1 MNTTTTLI
9 NQSSFGRLR
18 ELWDKCSSKC
28 ICQSSFS
35 QILLYLLLCYSVS
48 YQYIYCCPSSTHYNN
63 SGVLYQF
70 VVPCAPGVHAQQ
82 CLPLRR
88 FSAQPPINALFAS
101 TPLLHLILFCTRT
114 CWHYHKCVICSILIF
129 CSSKS
134 VQNSLYNGRFF
145 LTTYSTFSLLFM
157 TLLVPSPQL
166 HRIATL
172 SRYNFWY

>member
-1 MNTTTTLI
+1 MHMSVFIFTDSVVSFTLL
-9 NQSSFGRLR
+9 F
-18 ELWDKCSSKC
+18 C
-28 ICQSSFS
+28 
-35 QILLYLLLCYSVS
+35 LLPVHLLLPFFHTLQQFWSSLSV
-48 YQYIYCCPSSTHYNN
+48 CCT
-63 SGVLYQF
+63 LCTW
-70 VVPCAPGVHAQQ
+70 CA
-82 CLPLRR
+82 CTTMSPLATI
-88 FSAQPPINALFAS
+88 FCTAPINTLFAS

-114 CWHYHKCVICSILIF
+114 CWHYYKCVIHSILIP

-145 LTTYSTFSLLFM
+145 LTIYSTFSLPFM

>member
-1 MNTTTTLI
+1 
-9 NQSSFGRLR
+9 
-18 ELWDKCSSKC
+18 
-28 ICQSSFS
+28 
-35 QILLYLLLCYSVS
+35 LYLLLCYSVS

-134 VQNSLYNGRFF
+134 VQNSLYNAASHCNTFQIHF
-145 LTTYSTFSLLFM
+145 LSWFSLFHL
-157 TLLVPSPQL
+157 SPCRSYCSTADEMIHYCPL
-166 HRIATL
+166 DIITDSIFGISPFWPPAASELPIL
-172 SRYNFWY
+172 SKSSWH